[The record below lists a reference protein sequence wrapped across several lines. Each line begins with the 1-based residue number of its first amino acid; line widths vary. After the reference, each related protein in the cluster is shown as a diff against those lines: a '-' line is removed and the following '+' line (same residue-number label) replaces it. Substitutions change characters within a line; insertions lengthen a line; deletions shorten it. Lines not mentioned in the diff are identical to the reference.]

1 MLPLLHRVLQGLLR
15 ERVPVR
21 DVASIIETLADFA
34 GKPERLETTSQV
46 FVLPTTPGTY
56 TLWADPSLFGGN
68 DRPQLAFSLP
78 GGTAKWLVVALHLSQ
93 FAGYAAPLAG
103 FVVPIVI
110 WQVAKDEH
118 PEIDE
123 HGRMVANWIIS
134 HLLYIVA
141 SVLLSFVGVG
151 IPLLIVLAI
160 LGVIFPIIGAIRA
173 SQGVCWS
180 YPLTI
185 QFLSPSC

>member
-1 MLPLLHRVLQGLLR
+1 M
-15 ERVPVR
+15 
-21 DVASIIETLADFA
+21 SLADEI
-34 GKPERLETTSQV
+34 ERLQQLRNS
-46 FVLPTTPGTY
+46 GTL
-56 TLWADPSLFGGN
+56 TDDEFAQAKAALLSN
-68 DRPQLAFSLP
+68 DSPQLAFSLP

>member
-1 MLPLLHRVLQGLLR
+1 M
-15 ERVPVR
+15 
-21 DVASIIETLADFA
+21 SLADEI
-34 GKPERLETTSQV
+34 ERLQQLRNS
-46 FVLPTTPGTY
+46 GTL
-56 TLWADPSLFGGN
+56 TDDEFAQAKAALLSN

-134 HLLYIVA
+134 HLLY
-141 SVLLSFVGVG
+141 VLISALLTIVGVG

-160 LGVIFPIIGAIRA
+160 LGIVFPLIGAVRA
-173 SQGVCWS
+173 AEGTCWK

-185 QFLSPSC
+185 EFLAPNN